1 MDALEA
7 EGHFFLAGNLAS
19 LGMHT
24 SIWTTARKLDAEDN
38 LYRFAGLASH
48 EWFDDRL
55 LRICKVRSFWLL
67 RTWFVGCLFLHRFC
81 GELVEFGAHLSHTP
95 PYTLM
100 R

>member
-1 MDALEA
+1 MGALEA
-7 EGHFFLAGNLAS
+7 AGHFFLAGNLAS

-55 LRICKVRSFWLL
+55 LRICKVRLCASHLHIVMIV
-67 RTWFVGCLFLHRFC
+67 TVSVEMFLTTRSHR
-81 GELVEFGAHLSHTP
+81 A
-95 PYTLM
+95 
-100 R
+100 